1 MEKGQQKMSEDKFIP
16 ISKQSKRNKKK
27 FHASKRRTWGS
38 INPVTKKPPNP
49 KAYNRRKNRKQGDG
63 SSASFQFDSNALDF
77 E

>member
-49 KAYNRRKNRKQGDG
+49 KAYNRRKNLNNEISILKD
-63 SSASFQFDSNALDF
+63 DDLVT
-77 E
+77 